1 MQKQEWLDMLAEA
14 STRGVSR
21 QRVCATVGLSV
32 RRVQAW
38 CARVKAGRSLMDRPG
53 GPREAP
59 HRLLLS
65 EKKAILARAALEAH
79 ADASS
84 RVLAYQA
91 LDEGVFAVSPSS
103 VYRTL
108 AAEALAVVRGPA
120 RRKARTTKPLREELT
135 GPNQRWCWDIS
146 YLRTPSKR
154 SFLFLYVML
163 DEWSRKV
170 VAWLVAEF
178 ESYELGKILMDR
190 ALASEGLQSSG
201 ARLPVVINDRGAS
214 MKAKNL
220 KQFFVDLGVTQR
232 FSRPRTP
239 DDNPFVEAHFRTVKY
254 HPQYPEHFEDVVR
267 AVDYFTWFFEWYNEI
282 HLHSRIGFVPPALKH
297 AGLADRILERRRERL
312 TEARSRRLT
321 MNRRASTK
329 RVAEGPSQRRS

>member
-1 MQKQEWLDMLAEA
+1 
-14 STRGVSR
+14 
-21 QRVCATVGLSV
+21 
-32 RRVQAW
+32 
-38 CARVKAGRSLMDRPG
+38 MDRPG

-190 ALASEGLQSSG
+190 ALASEGLQSLG
-201 ARLPVVINDRGAS
+201 AQLPVVINDRGAS

-267 AVDYFTWFFEWYNEI
+267 VSGITILD
-282 HLHSRIGFVPPALKH
+282 
-297 AGLADRILERRRERL
+297 GL
-312 TEARSRRLT
+312 
-321 MNRRASTK
+321 
-329 RVAEGPSQRRS
+329 RVAVVDGSGRNADTSPRRPPLQGQAARTGPPVRGRLLEVRTDGSRFPAYIGNGNREPATRAPSRPACEGCGRPIRGRGALEPATACGPRV